1 MARPKTN
8 DPEARANILAA
19 AEELYAAYG
28 FAGTSVRDIAE
39 RAGVT
44 GAMVHYYFENKEGLY
59 RTTIETVV
67 LTVRELLAQ
76 AAESDAPVN
85 ERMQAFIQANTT
97 HILNHPKAAR
107 IVLREL
113 LAGGKEILKIF
124 QKYPKDNY
132 TLLRGIISEGVKRKE
147 LRPLDVEIAP
157 LSLMGMILIFHVF
170 NPLISVVLGKSEY
183 DNEFIQRV
191 AVHTADLFLNGAQMS
206 QTLDKN
212 PSKAKTKHTS
222 QGKTAVKRTGRKTHE
237 RQ

>member
-19 AEELYAAYG
+19 AEELFAAQG

-67 LTVRELLAQ
+67 LKVRELLAQ
-76 AAESDAPVN
+76 AAESDAPVQ
-85 ERMQAFIQANTT
+85 ERMREFIQANTT
-97 HILNHPKAAR
+97 HLLNHPKAAR
-107 IVLREL
+107 IVLRDL

-132 TLLRGIISEGVKRKE
+132 SLLRSIISEGVKRKE

-157 LSLMGMILIFHVF
+157 LSLMGMIMIFHVF
-170 NPLISVVLGKSEY
+170 NPVISLVLGKPDY
-183 DNEFIQRV
+183 DDEFIRRV
-191 AVHTADLFLNGAQMS
+191 AVHTADLFLNGAQMPRTATAKKS
-206 QTLDKN
+206 QAKSKR
-212 PSKAKTKHTS
+212 PSQAPIKP
-222 QGKTAVKRTGRKTHE
+222 TGRETS
-237 RQ
+237 